1 MKRLRISAASSFIS
15 SLPVDWLALVVM
27 TTDGCFWV
35 AWAKNTGGQT
45 WLVGGRATHVWNI
58 CIYFRG
64 HYPSLK
70 MEHKIYF
77 TRPSWLILLLK
88 SPFHADWNPFLW
100 TNHFKV
106 DFPLSLKLSK
116 PFSVLLR
123 HVRGRKPQHKS
134 GHSQQV
140 RNRNFKGVT
149 CQLKAFSNAFWTKVS
164 SQTYRLFRHIW
175 MDFT

>member
-1 MKRLRISAASSFIS
+1 MCKLGNQKVHCKTDDIYTSNLDQQTFPPFPSTSFFLKKLAFIASMKRLRISAASSFIS

-70 MEHKIYF
+70 MEHKICF
-77 TRPSWLILLLK
+77 TRPSWLILLFI
-88 SPFHADWNPFLW
+88 SPFHADLNPFLW

-106 DFPLSLKLSK
+106 DFPS
-116 PFSVLLR
+116 
-123 HVRGRKPQHKS
+123 
-134 GHSQQV
+134 
-140 RNRNFKGVT
+140 
-149 CQLKAFSNAFWTKVS
+149 A
-164 SQTYRLFRHIW
+164 
-175 MDFT
+175 